1 MCLIRVTKV
10 DVQSLSRPD
19 LLFFISHPTSET
31 YQYKILFLVEM
42 CTFCTWSSK
51 DIFIPYPVS
60 HTAHPAFDI
69 RLFSHPAKLTFRH
82 FKNFQIHLPCMTFWV
97 NQCFLEVSRT
107 PQVIFVVSLSI
118 TSSAVVSTGLANFA
132 SSVFSL
138 YL

>member
-1 MCLIRVTKV
+1 MFSHLVGLICCF
-10 DVQSLSRPD
+10 SSRIPP
-19 LLFFISHPTSET
+19 LKPINIKFYSWLKCAHSARGVA
-31 YQYKILFLVEM
+31 KIF
-42 CTFCTWSSK
+42 SSR
-51 DIFIPYPVS
+51 IPYPTLLIRPGYS
-60 HTAHPAFDI
+60 AFLASSQTYISTLQKRPNI
-69 RLFSHPAKLTFRH
+69 R
-82 FKNFQIHLPCMTFWV
+82 HLPCMTFWV

>member
-1 MCLIRVTKV
+1 MFSHLVGLICCFSSRIPRLKPINIKFYSWLKCAHSARGVAKIFSSRIPYLLIRPGYSAFLASSQTY
-10 DVQSLSRPD
+10 
-19 LLFFISHPTSET
+19 ISP
-31 YQYKILFLVEM
+31 
-42 CTFCTWSSK
+42 
-51 DIFIPYPVS
+51 
-60 HTAHPAFDI
+60 
-69 RLFSHPAKLTFRH
+69 

-107 PQVIFVVSLSI
+107 PQAIFVVSVSI

>member
-42 CTFCTWSSK
+42 CTFCMEQQSY
-51 DIFIPYPVS
+51 FHPVS
-60 HTAHPAFDI
+60 RIPHCSSGLDI
-69 RLFSHPAKLTFRH
+69 RLFSHPAKLIFRR

-107 PQVIFVVSLSI
+107 PQAIFVVSLSI

>member
-1 MCLIRVTKV
+1 MFSHLVGLICCF
-10 DVQSLSRPD
+10 SSRIPR
-19 LLFFISHPTSET
+19 LKPINIKFYSWLKCAHSARGVA
-31 YQYKILFLVEM
+31 KIF
-42 CTFCTWSSK
+42 SSR
-51 DIFIPYPVS
+51 IPYPVS
-60 HTAHPAFDI
+60 RICSSGLDI
-69 RLFSHPAKLTFRH
+69 RLFSHPAKLIFRR

-107 PQVIFVVSLSI
+107 PQAIFVVSLSI

>member
-1 MCLIRVTKV
+1 M
-10 DVQSLSRPD
+10 
-19 LLFFISHPTSET
+19 LFFISHPTSET

-60 HTAHPAFDI
+60 RIPHCSSGLDI
-69 RLFSHPAKLTFRH
+69 RLFSHPAKLIFRR
-82 FKNFQIHLPCMTFWV
+82 FKNFQIHLPCVTFWV

-107 PQVIFVVSLSI
+107 PQAIFVVSLSI